1 MITKMK
7 KLTFLIYHKEY
18 ETFLQRIREL
28 GVVHIVEKQCGELDE
43 DMQRFVQKKALYK
56 TMLAEMYRLVD
67 GQPDDKVLKDTDA
80 DTLVRTYE
88 ELQSHVQNL
97 NMQLPLVEK
106 EISQMEVWGD
116 FDWQLLDSLSKAG
129 WYPLW
134 ERAGSCLLLFGNRM
148 SRRGSARKARIRQVF
163 RVLIVCPSAPAFL

>member
-67 GQPDDKVLKDTDA
+67 GQPDDKILKDTDA

-97 NMQLPLVEK
+97 NMQLPLV
-106 EISQMEVWGD
+106 
-116 FDWQLLDSLSKAG
+116 
-129 WYPLW
+129 
-134 ERAGSCLLLFGNRM
+134 
-148 SRRGSARKARIRQVF
+148 
-163 RVLIVCPSAPAFL
+163 